1 MHDTNPFHFDWYK
14 EDRERGPKARDA
26 KKRVERSCMGGEEDN
41 IHLHHNFQSLP
52 NCV

>member
-26 KKRVERSCMGGEEDN
+26 KSGKVMGGEEDN